1 MIICKKQKFTSKVG
15 GKKDQ
20 YWNIKE
26 PYLWFASDINLSK
39 MCSSI
44 AAAEKRVY
52 VCAYHAAMVYTQQ
65 GHVPSSIIEQKEEKT
80 PK

>member
-1 MIICKKQKFTSKVG
+1 MENKI
-15 GKKDQ
+15 
-20 YWNIKE
+20 E
-26 PYLWFASDINLSK
+26 EAYLWFVSDINLSK

-44 AAAEKRVY
+44 AAEKRVY
-52 VCAYHAAMVYTQQ
+52 VYAYHGATLYTQQ